1 MKMLERF
8 QFGTPIKTGAVVEEI
23 SISNKELPFFEIKKE
38 ENKIHFL
45 YSLGD
50 KDKIYGLGEQ
60 IRGIN
65 KRGWTYTSYCADE
78 GYHTEGRHSLY
89 GAHNFLIIN
98 GKDTFLVFFD
108 YPGKIIFDLGY
119 THANEIE
126 ITMEYADMDCYII
139 TEDIEHGK
147 LEKLVNDFRHLI
159 GRSYIP
165 PLWAFGYQQ
174 SRWGYKNEK
183 DILEVMQKHREQKI
197 PLDAIYLDIDYME
210 RFKDF
215 TIHPERFPDMKKLV
229 ETLKK
234 EHIHLVP
241 IIDAGVKVEKGYSVY
256 EEGVEKGY
264 FCEGEE
270 GIFTTGVW
278 PGFVHFTDFM
288 NPEASKWFGNQYK
301 TLFEMGIEGFWN
313 DMNEPSMF
321 YSLEGLKEVCEVA
334 SQMDWENFDLNHFLT
349 LQAKVNVIANK
360 EEDHKH
366 FYHNIEGQKIPHNKV
381 HNLYGY
387 YMTRAAKMA
396 MEEYDEKKRMLLFSR
411 SSYIG
416 MHRYG
421 GIWTGD
427 NKSWWSHIK
436 LLVQMM
442 PSLNMCGFLYTGADI
457 AGFSDD
463 VTQDLMARWMAFT
476 IFVPLMRNHSEV
488 GARRQEV
495 YQFDNCKEIS
505 NFIKFR
511 YRLIPF
517 LYSEF
522 IKSALWNQMYMKPLS
537 FSFENDEMAC
547 SVEDEI
553 LLGDTLLLAPVYE
566 QNALGRYIYL
576 PEDMK
581 EVRLKADGKIEQKV
595 VEKGH
600 HYLEV
605 PEEELVFFIRK
616 NKMLILGEEA
626 EWTDEKI
633 YEKLTIIA
641 YIEDKCEYVLYQDD
655 GISTEYEKPEHFK
668 KICVERNENGEIV
681 VTENGG
687 FSDIH
692 ILE

>member
-234 EHIHLVP
+234 EHKI
-241 IIDAGVKVEKGYSVY
+241 GR
-256 EEGVEKGY
+256 
-264 FCEGEE
+264 
-270 GIFTTGVW
+270 
-278 PGFVHFTDFM
+278 
-288 NPEASKWFGNQYK
+288 AS
-301 TLFEMGIEGFWN
+301 
-313 DMNEPSMF
+313 
-321 YSLEGLKEVCEVA
+321 C
-334 SQMDWENFDLNHFLT
+334 
-349 LQAKVNVIANK
+349 
-360 EEDHKH
+360 
-366 FYHNIEGQKIPHNKV
+366 
-381 HNLYGY
+381 
-387 YMTRAAKMA
+387 R
-396 MEEYDEKKRMLLFSR
+396 
-411 SSYIG
+411 
-416 MHRYG
+416 
-421 GIWTGD
+421 
-427 NKSWWSHIK
+427 
-436 LLVQMM
+436 
-442 PSLNMCGFLYTGADI
+442 
-457 AGFSDD
+457 
-463 VTQDLMARWMAFT
+463 
-476 IFVPLMRNHSEV
+476 
-488 GARRQEV
+488 
-495 YQFDNCKEIS
+495 
-505 NFIKFR
+505 
-511 YRLIPF
+511 
-517 LYSEF
+517 
-522 IKSALWNQMYMKPLS
+522 
-537 FSFENDEMAC
+537 
-547 SVEDEI
+547 
-553 LLGDTLLLAPVYE
+553 
-566 QNALGRYIYL
+566 
-576 PEDMK
+576 
-581 EVRLKADGKIEQKV
+581 
-595 VEKGH
+595 
-600 HYLEV
+600 
-605 PEEELVFFIRK
+605 
-616 NKMLILGEEA
+616 
-626 EWTDEKI
+626 
-633 YEKLTIIA
+633 
-641 YIEDKCEYVLYQDD
+641 
-655 GISTEYEKPEHFK
+655 
-668 KICVERNENGEIV
+668 ERV
-681 VTENGG
+681 
-687 FSDIH
+687 
-692 ILE
+692 